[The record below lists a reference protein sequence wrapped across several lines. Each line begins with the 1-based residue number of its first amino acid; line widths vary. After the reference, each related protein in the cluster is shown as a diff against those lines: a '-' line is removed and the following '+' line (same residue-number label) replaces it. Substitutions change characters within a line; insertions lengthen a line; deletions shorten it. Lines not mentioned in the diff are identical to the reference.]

1 MVWRSTYSAKL
12 LDLGL
17 ERLRLLVANREIF
30 PEGIRVRKLILNAT
44 ERNRARSREKAR
56 NQGK

>member
-1 MVWRSTYSAKL
+1 MAATSEVT
-12 LDLGL
+12 
-17 ERLRLLVANREIF
+17 